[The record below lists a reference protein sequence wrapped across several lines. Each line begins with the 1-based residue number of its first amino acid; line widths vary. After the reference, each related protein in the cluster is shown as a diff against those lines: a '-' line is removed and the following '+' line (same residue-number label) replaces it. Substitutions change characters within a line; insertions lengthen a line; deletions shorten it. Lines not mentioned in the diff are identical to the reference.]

1 MSKSTDARL
10 ALGRDAVVAP
20 TVAATWLPGAR
31 ADELRW
37 LRARGLVRS
46 RQIPDEDGRTI
57 TKEYVIWGEV
67 LAELDGTRKPDP
79 PARRP
84 RGGTLRYLDPEG

>member
-1 MSKSTDARL
+1 MSRATDARL

-46 RQIPDEDGRTI
+46 RQIPDEEGHVV

-67 LAELDGTRKPDP
+67 LAELDGTRKPEP
-79 PARRP
+79 VQRRS